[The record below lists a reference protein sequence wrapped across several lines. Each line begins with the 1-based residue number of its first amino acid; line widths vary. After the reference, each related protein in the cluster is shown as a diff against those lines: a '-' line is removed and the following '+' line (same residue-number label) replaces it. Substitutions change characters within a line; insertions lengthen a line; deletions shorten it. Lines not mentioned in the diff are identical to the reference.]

1 MLTGG
6 RFKAVAALMALAL
19 LFSTACSQ
27 RDDDDDETSS
37 GEGTAE
43 GGGGEAAGIDTEN
56 CASDPTAEIE
66 GDTIRLVS
74 SYPQSGSAASLA
86 EVAAGWGAYFDK
98 VNADG
103 GVEVA
108 GNTYQIETEAK
119 DDEYDPGQTAT
130 NITELVGADGTG
142 AFAVF
147 AAIGTAGNLAI
158 REQLNSLCVPQLH
171 AASGSPA
178 WGNPDFP
185 WTVGATNPVY
195 TLEAQVFVDLLER
208 ENPDAKVALL
218 VQDDDF
224 GRAYEEGI
232 AAAVEGTDIEVVET
246 QRYAPGILTDVSPQ
260 MSAITAS
267 GADTFFDGGV
277 GLPCSQA
284 VSAAAEANW
293 EREITWITSVCPSK
307 TILSQDPE
315 AFADAYTAG
324 NLKNPMDPQFDDDE
338 AMTEFKEQLAESS
351 PDTDTDS
358 GNAAFGWNEA
368 ALFVRALENAEA
380 PTRLA
385 VMESYASLEAGDD
398 VGLLAPGVSVAFGE
412 DDRYFGEQLALAQFQ
427 YNGPDDWYVT
437 PTDDEVFDFNGE
449 TTDLTPEDLISS

>member
-6 RFKAVAALMALAL
+6 RSKAVAALMAMVL
-19 LFSTACSQ
+19 LLGSACSQ
-27 RDDDDDETSS
+27 RDDDDDTSS
-37 GEGTAE
+37 GGGGTS
-43 GGGGEAAGIDTEN
+43 GGGEAAGIDTEN
-56 CASDPTAEIE
+56 CGSDPTAEIE
-66 GDTIRLVS
+66 GDTIKLVS
-74 SYPQSGSAASLA
+74 SYPQSGNAASLA
-86 EVAAGWGAYFDK
+86 EVAAGWQSYFDK
-98 VNADG
+98 VNDDG

-108 GNTYQIETEAK
+108 GKTYTIETEAK
-119 DDEYDPGQTAT
+119 DDAYDPGKTAT
-130 NITELVGADGTG
+130 NIQELVGADGSG

-158 REQLNSLCVPQLH
+158 RESLNDLCVPQLH

-195 TLEAQVFVDLLER
+195 TLEAQVFVDLLKR
-208 ENPDAKVALL
+208 ENPDAKVAML

-224 GRAYEEGI
+224 GRAYEEGV
-232 AAAVEGTDIEVVET
+232 AAAVEGTDIEVVEV
-246 QRYAPGILTDVSPQ
+246 QKYAPGILTDVSPQ
-260 MSAITAS
+260 MSALTAS

-277 GLPCSQA
+277 GLPCSQG
-284 VSAAAEANW
+284 VTAAKEANW
-293 EREITWITSVCPSK
+293 DREITWITSVCPSK

-324 NLKNPMDPQFDDDE
+324 NLKNPMDPQFADDP
-338 AMTEFKEQLAESS
+338 AMQEFKDALKKYS

-368 ALFVRALENAEA
+368 ALFVQALENAEA

-385 VMESYASLEAGDD
+385 LLESYRDLEADD
-398 VGLLAPGVSVAFGE
+398 SVGLLAPDVSVQLTD
-412 DDRYFGEQLALAQFQ
+412 DDRYLGEQLALAQFKF
-427 YNGPDDWYVT
+427 NSADDWYVT
-437 PTDDEVFDFNGE
+437 PTEDDVYDFNGKAA
-449 TTDLTPEDLISS
+449 DLTPEDLITG

>member
-1 MLTGG
+1 MLTGR
-6 RFKAVAALMALAL
+6 RFKGVAALMALAL
-19 LFSTACSQ
+19 LFSSACSQ
-27 RDDDDDETSS
+27 RDDDDDTTSGG
-37 GEGTAE
+37 GES

-56 CASDPTAEIE
+56 CGSDPTAEIE
-66 GDTIRLVS
+66 GDTIKLVS

-86 EVAAGWGAYFDK
+86 EVAAGWESYFQK
-98 VNADG
+98 VNDDG

-108 GNTYQIETEAK
+108 GNTYTIEYESK

-130 NITELVGADGTG
+130 NITELVGADGSG

-158 REQLNSLCVPQLH
+158 REQLNDLCVPQLH

-208 ENPDAKVALL
+208 ENPDAQIAML

-224 GRAYEEGI
+224 GRAYEEGV
-232 AAAVEGTDIEVVET
+232 AAAVEGTDMEVVEI

-260 MSAITAS
+260 MSALTAS

-277 GLPCSQA
+277 GLPCSQG
-284 VSAAAEANW
+284 VSAAKEANW

-315 AFADAYTAG
+315 AFADGYTAG

-338 AMTEFKEQLAESS
+338 AMTEFKDALEQYS

-368 ALFVRALENAEA
+368 SLFVQALENAEA

-385 VMESYASLEAGDD
+385 LLESYRDLEAGDD
-398 VGLLAPGVSVAFGE
+398 VGLLGPGISVQLTDE
-412 DDRYFGEQLALAQFQ
+412 DRYLGEQLQLAQFV

-437 PTDDEVFDFNGE
+437 ATDDEIADFNGE
-449 TTDLTPEDLISS
+449 AAEITPEDLITG